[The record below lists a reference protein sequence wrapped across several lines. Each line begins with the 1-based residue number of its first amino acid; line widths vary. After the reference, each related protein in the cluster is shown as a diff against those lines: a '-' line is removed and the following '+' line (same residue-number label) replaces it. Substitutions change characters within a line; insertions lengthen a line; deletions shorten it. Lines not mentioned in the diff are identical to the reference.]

1 MNTAIDYSMPQTATT
16 QVPISDEE
24 RLWQAVVERKRELDG
39 AIFYGVMSTGIFF
52 RTVCPSRRPKRENVR
67 FFGSTDAAER
77 AGLRACLR
85 CRPKGKQLEDA
96 ALKLVREVVDHVEQN
111 LDGTITLES
120 IGAAVGQSPF
130 HVQRTFTERFGISP
144 LQYANARRM
153 AIFKTAVRMGKSVVD
168 ATYDAGFGS
177 SRALYEKAESHLG
190 MSPAK
195 YRKGARGMSIAYTI
209 APCSLGYVLV
219 GRTEKGV
226 CKISLGDSHGSL
238 LEDLRHEFP
247 GASIQ
252 AQVDVEDLKS
262 VLDLVEGKQ
271 QKSDLPL
278 DLRGTSFQM
287 RVWKELQKIPTG
299 KTATYEEIAE
309 RIGSPSATRAVARA
323 CASNRVALAVPCHR
337 VVRKGGAISGYRW
350 GVERKRA
357 ILAREAARQ

>member
-1 MNTAIDYSMPQTATT
+1 MSTAIDYMPQAATS
-16 QVPISDEE
+16 QVPPISDEE

-39 AIFYGVMSTGIFF
+39 AIFYGVMSTGIFC
-52 RTVCPSRRPKRENVR
+52 RTVCPAKRPKRENVR
-67 FFGSTDAAER
+67 FFGSADAAER

-85 CRPKGKQLEDA
+85 CHPKGKQVEDA

-120 IGAAVGQSPF
+120 IGAAIGQSPF
-130 HVQRTFTERFGISP
+130 QVQRTFTERFGLSP

-153 AIFKTAVRMGKSVVD
+153 AIFKTAVRMGKSVAD

-195 YRKGARGMSIAYTI
+195 YRKGAKGMNIAYTI
-209 APCSLGYVLV
+209 AQCSLGYVLV
-219 GRTEKGV
+219 GRTEKGI
-226 CKISLGDSHGSL
+226 CKISLGDDHASL

-247 GASIQ
+247 GALIN
-252 AQVDVEDLKS
+252 AQVDLEDLRS

-271 QKSDLPL
+271 QKAELPL

-287 RVWKELQKIPTG
+287 RVWKELQRIPMG
-299 KTATYEEIAE
+299 ETASYEEIAE

-350 GVERKRA
+350 GSERKRT
-357 ILAREAARQ
+357 ILARERATQ